1 MARNGVRGR
10 RNDPIP
16 APALTRL
23 RTRREQMGISVRG
36 LADRIGVSPS
46 LVSQIETGKVNPSV
60 GTLVAIT
67 TELELSLDVLF
78 ADSSVSAQAGGTGT
92 PVLHPGERPALEL
105 ETGVTWFRLTPH
117 HEEDVDFLYVV
128 YGVGGESC
136 PTDAMLVHRGRE
148 YGLLLSGRLGATVGF
163 GSYELNPGDSI
174 VFEARSPHRFWTIGD
189 EPAVVVWTIIG
200 RAGEARQRFG

>member
-1 MARNGVRGR
+1 M
-10 RNDPIP
+10 
-16 APALTRL
+16 
-23 RTRREQMGISVRG
+23 SVRG

-46 LVSQIETGKVNPSV
+46 LISQIETGKVNPSV

-78 ADSSVSAQAGGTGT
+78 ADATAPQQTGAGENG
-92 PVLHPGERPALEL
+92 VLLHPDQRPALEL
-105 ETGVTWFRLTPH
+105 ETGVTWYRLTPR

-136 PTDAMLVHRGRE
+136 SPDGMMVHRGRE
-148 YGLLLSGRLGATVGF
+148 YGLLLSGRLGATIGF
-163 GSYELNPGDSI
+163 DSYELTAGDSI

-200 RAGEARQRFG
+200 RAGEARQKFD

>member
-1 MARNGVRGR
+1 MS
-10 RNDPIP
+10 
-16 APALTRL
+16 
-23 RTRREQMGISVRG
+23 ISVRG
-36 LADRIGVSPS
+36 LAGRIGVSPS
-46 LVSQIETGKVNPSV
+46 LISQIETGKVNPSV

-67 TELELSLDVLF
+67 TELGLSLDVLF
-78 ADSSVSAQAGGTGT
+78 ADAAAPLRSPGEDGIM
-92 PVLHPGERPALEL
+92 LHPDERPALEL
-105 ETGVTWFRLTPH
+105 ATGVTWYRLTPR

-148 YGLLLSGRLGATVGF
+148 YGLLLSGRLGATIGF
-163 GSYELNPGDSI
+163 DSYELSAGDSI

-200 RAGEARQRFG
+200 RAGEARHTFS